1 MNSKKETAVFPS
13 LSERDIITKYII
25 PAIENSGWNRQT
37 QIREEVAFTAGR
49 IFVKGKMTKRGE
61 RKRADIII
69 YYKPNIPVAV
79 VEAKD
84 GNHTVGAGMQQALEY
99 AQILDVPVAIS
110 SNGSGF
116 LIQYRKNCGR
126 LGSHGNPVVTEN
138 ADLEHFPTI
147 EELWSCY
154 KKYNGLETKQAEET
168 SLSSYFFDSE
178 GRKPRYYQRIAIN
191 RTVEAI
197 ARGQNRILLV
207 MATGTGKTYTAF
219 QIIYRLWKS
228 GCKKRILYLAD
239 RNNLIIQT
247 KKGDF
252 KHFKDKLTIIKHK
265 QIDKAYEIYLALY
278 QGLTNYDEETD
289 EYMQFSPDFFDL
301 IVVDEC
307 HRGSVDE
314 DKAWHKILSYFSC
327 ATQIGMTAT
336 PRETKSLSN
345 IEYFGEPIY
354 TYSLKQGIDD
364 GFLAPY
370 KVLRVGM
377 NIDLEGYRPER
388 GKTDIE
394 GELVEDRLYN
404 IKDFDRNIVIDE
416 RTNLV
421 AKKIMEYLNNSDP
434 MSKTIVFCVDIEHAE
449 RMRQALL
456 KYANPEITAKSDKYI
471 VRITGDDPVAKGYLE
486 DFINL
491 EEPFPVVATTSKLMT
506 TGTDAKTCKLICL
519 DSNIGS
525 IIEFKQ
531 IIGRGTRVE
540 EDYGKLYFTI
550 IDFRNATDKF
560 ADKDFDGAPVRIK
573 EASQNDSLS
582 EEMIDCGNQENQ
594 DEQTEQIDPATGEK
608 IQFEEAYKIDG
619 NFGTV
624 EINEKVPAFG
634 KKEKIYIRG
643 VDVSV
648 LSERR
653 QFLDANGKLIT
664 CSLKEYTKNGILTS
678 YRSLDTF
685 LKTWNDAQ
693 KKKAIISELESQGII
708 FEELKEEIKSDLDI
722 FDLICHIAWDAP
734 ALTRKERAENV
745 RKRNYWTKYGDSA
758 RKVLAALLDKYAETG
773 IEEIEDMKI
782 LTVEPLK
789 DFGTPAEIVRTFG
802 GKQNFL
808 AALKELE
815 DEIYSAA

>member
-1 MNSKKETAVFPS
+1 MDGKKS
-13 LSERDIITKYII
+13 LSERDIITKYIL
-25 PAIENSGWNRQT
+25 PAIEQSGWNKQT
-37 QIREEVAFTAGR
+37 QIREEVSFTAGR
-49 IFVKGKMTKRGE
+49 IFVKGKKTKRGE
-61 RKRADIII
+61 QKRADIII

-84 GNHTVGAGMQQALEY
+84 NNHTVGAGMQQALEY
-99 AQILDVPVAIS
+99 AGILDIPVAIS
-110 SNGSGF
+110 SNGDGF
-116 LIQYRKNCGR
+116 VIQYRKNCG
-126 LGSHGNPVVTEN
+126 NTVTEN
-138 ADLEHFPTI
+138 ADLDYFPTPD
-147 EELWSCY
+147 ELWECY
-154 KKYNGLETKQAEET
+154 KKYNGIVTKEAEET
-168 SLSSYFFDSE
+168 SLSSYFFDSN
-178 GRKPRYYQRIAIN
+178 GRSPRYYQRIAIN

-239 RNNLIIQT
+239 RNNLITQT

-252 KHFKDKLTIIKHK
+252 KHFKDKCHIIKHK
-265 QIDKAYEIYLALY
+265 KIDKSYEIYLALY
-278 QGLTNYDEETD
+278 QGLTNYDDETD
-289 EYMQFSPDFFDL
+289 AYKQFSPDFFDL
-301 IVVDEC
+301 IIVDEC

-314 DKAWHKILSYFSC
+314 DKAWHKILNYFTS

-336 PRETKSLSN
+336 PKETKALSN
-345 IEYFGEPIY
+345 IEYFGEPLY

-377 NIDLEGYRPER
+377 NVDLEGYRPER
-388 GKTDIE
+388 GKTDID

-404 IKDFDRNIVIDE
+404 TKDFDRNIVIDE

-421 AKKIMEYLNNSDP
+421 AKKIMEYLTNSDP

-456 KYANPEITAKSDKYI
+456 KYAPEEITAKSDKYV

-486 DFINL
+486 DFINP
-491 EEPFPVVATTSKLMT
+491 ESRFPVIATTSKLMS
-506 TGTDAKTCKLICL
+506 TGTDAQTCKLICL
-519 DSNIGS
+519 DENIGS
-525 IIEFKQ
+525 MTEFKQ
-531 IIGRGTRVE
+531 IIGRGTRIN
-540 EDYGKLYFTI
+540 EDYGKQYFTI
-550 IDFRNATDKF
+550 IDFRNVTDKF
-560 ADKDFDGAPVRIK
+560 ADKDFDGAPVKIK
-573 EASQNDSLS
+573 ESRQDDSLS
-582 EEMIDCGNQENQ
+582 EDMIDEGTGE
-594 DEQTEQIDPATGEK
+594 EQIDPVTGEG
-608 IQFEEAYKIDG
+608 IVFEEEVYGYNDEPCILGEDEPEYGRK
-619 NFGTV
+619 
-624 EINEKVPAFG
+624 
-634 KKEKIYIRG
+634 KIYVAG

-664 CSLKEYTKNGILTS
+664 CSLKEYTKTGILTS
-678 YRSLDTF
+678 YRSLDSF
-685 LKTWNDAQ
+685 LQAWNDAE
-693 KKKAIISELESQGII
+693 KKKIIIQELENQGLI

-745 RKRNYWTKYGDSA
+745 RKRNYWTKYGEQA
-758 RKVLAALLDKYAETG
+758 RNVLNALLEKYAETG
-773 IEEIEDMKI
+773 IENIEDMKV

-789 DFGTPAEIVRTFG
+789 DLGTPSEIVNIFG
-802 GKQNFL
+802 GKQNYL

-815 DEIYSAA
+815 DEIYMVA